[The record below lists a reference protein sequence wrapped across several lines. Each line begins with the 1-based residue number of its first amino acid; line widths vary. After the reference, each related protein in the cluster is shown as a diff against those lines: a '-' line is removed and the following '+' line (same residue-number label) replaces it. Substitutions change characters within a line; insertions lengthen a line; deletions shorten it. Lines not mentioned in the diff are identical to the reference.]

1 MRRPDPRRS
10 GSGQAQST
18 LAGAAARIV
27 TLVIIEIDDP
37 ADPRL
42 DDYCLLND
50 QAARRTREG
59 DEFFIA
65 EGYVSIDR
73 VVDSAHE
80 LRSVLVT
87 PSRVARITD
96 HVPGLID
103 GDTPLYVMTR
113 DLMASAVGF
122 DLHRGVV
129 ASAQRRPVLDIA
141 AVAASGWTRVAVLEG
156 LNDAENVGVIA
167 RAARALG
174 IDALVLDPTCTDP
187 YSRRTVR
194 VSMGEVLHLPVA
206 RATDWPR
213 DLDVLHNAGFAT
225 WSMTPAPE
233 AVDLWDAAASPTR
246 SKRLAI
252 VLGAEGPGLTD
263 VTMRATTDR
272 VRIPINPDVDSL
284 NVGHAAAI
292 TFAALGPRSRV

>member
-1 MRRPDPRRS
+1 M
-10 GSGQAQST
+10 
-18 LAGAAARIV
+18 
-27 TLVIIEIDDP
+27 IIELDDP
-37 ADPRL
+37 GDPRL

-50 QAARRTREG
+50 QAARRVREG

-73 VVDSAHE
+73 VVDSGHE

-87 PSRVARITD
+87 PSRVERIIER
-96 HVPGLID
+96 VPMLRS

-113 DLMASAVGF
+113 DLMEHAVGF

-129 ASAQRRPVLDIA
+129 ASAQRRPVQTVAEIA
-141 AVAASGWTRVAVLEG
+141 ASSATRLVVMEG

-174 IDALVLDPTCTDP
+174 MHGLVLDPTCTDP

-206 RATDWPR
+206 RATAWPD
-213 DLDVLHNAGFAT
+213 DLDVLHQAGFESWA
-225 WSMTPAPE
+225 MTPADDSL
-233 AVDLWDAAASPTR
+233 DLWSIQPAELPE
-246 SKRLAI
+246 RLAV
-252 VLGAEGPGLTD
+252 VLGAEGPGLSAA
-263 VTMRATTDR
+263 TMNATSQR
-272 VRIPINPDVDSL
+272 VRIPIDPDVDSL

-292 TFAALGPRSRV
+292 TFAAVSRAVASGA

>member
-1 MRRPDPRRS
+1 M
-10 GSGQAQST
+10 
-18 LAGAAARIV
+18 
-27 TLVIIEIDDP
+27 IISIDDP

-42 DDYCLLND
+42 DDYCLLDD
-50 QAARRTREG
+50 QAARRTRES

-73 VVDSAHE
+73 VVDSGHE

-87 PSRVARITD
+87 PSRVERIIER
-96 HVPGLID
+96 VPTLAD
-103 GDTPLYVMTR
+103 GPIPLYVMTR
-113 DLMASAVGF
+113 DLMADAVGF

-129 ASAQRRPVLDIA
+129 AAARRRPVLSVGD
-141 AVAASGWTRVAVLEG
+141 VARSTARRVAVLVG

-174 IDALVLDPTCTDP
+174 VDALLLDPTCTDP

-206 RATDWPR
+206 RSTEWPD
-213 DLDVLHNAGFAT
+213 DLAILHDTGFESWA
-225 WSMTPAPE
+225 MTPA
-233 AVDLWDAAASPTR
+233 ADAIDLWSLTPNELPA
-246 SKRLAI
+246 RLAI
-252 VLGAEGPGLTD
+252 VVGAEGPGLDEQAMSSCT
-263 VTMRATTDR
+263 RR
-272 VRIPINPDVDSL
+272 VRIPIDASVDSL

-292 TFAALGPRSRV
+292 TFAAVGRSI

>member
-1 MRRPDPRRS
+1 M
-10 GSGQAQST
+10 
-18 LAGAAARIV
+18 
-27 TLVIIEIDDP
+27 IIEIDDP

-50 QAARRTREG
+50 QAARRNREG

-73 VVDSAHE
+73 VVDSGHE

-87 PSRVARITD
+87 PSRVERITER
-96 HVPGLID
+96 VPGLAD

-129 ASAQRRPVLDIA
+129 ASAQRRPVASIDD
-141 AVAASGWTRVAVLEG
+141 VAASNWNTVAVLEG

-194 VSMGEVLHLPVA
+194 VSMGEVLHMPVA
-206 RATDWPR
+206 RATTWPD
-213 DLDVLHNAGFAT
+213 DLERLHAAGFTT
-225 WSMTPAPE
+225 WAMTPA
-233 AVDLWDAAASPTR
+233 ADSVDLWEAAASRPPDG
-246 SKRLAI
+246 RLAI
-252 VLGAEGPGLTD
+252 VVGAEGPGLTD
-263 VTMRATTDR
+263 ATMRATTHR
-272 VRIPINPDVDSL
+272 VRIPIHPEVDSL

-292 TFAALGPRSRV
+292 TFAAIARPR